1 MKSDKAN
8 LVLSVVC
15 AVLCIV
21 GVGLA
26 LTFGPELYDTL
37 TRPAFAPAASSVT
50 KDPPVPLRNF
60 ALTNQDGQPIQLSDL
75 RGKTVMLFFGY
86 THCPDVCPVT
96 IADFVQLKKKLGG
109 NAEKTVFVMV
119 SVDGER
125 DTPAVLK
132 NYMRSFDT
140 SFIALTGE
148 SDKVRAL
155 TADFGANFINQQK
168 TGTQESYL
176 VAHTAFSYLIDAQG
190 RWRMAYPYGMPTD
203 DMAKDIQ
210 KILSE
215 Q

>member
-1 MKSDKAN
+1 VKSDKAN

-15 AVLCIV
+15 AALCIV

-26 LTFGPELYDTL
+26 LSFGPELYDTL
-37 TRPAFAPAASSVT
+37 TRPAFAPALSSVT
-50 KDPPVPLRNF
+50 KDPPVPVRNF
-60 ALTNQDGQPIQLSDL
+60 ELTNQDGQPVQLNDL

-109 NAEKTVFVMV
+109 NAEKTAFVMV

-125 DTPAVLK
+125 DTPVVLK
-132 NYMRSFDT
+132 NYMRSFDN

-148 SDKVRAL
+148 SDKVRTL
-155 TADFGANFINQQK
+155 TADFGANFIKQQK

-176 VAHTAFSYLIDAQG
+176 VAHTAFSYLIDVQG

-210 KILSE
+210 RILSE
-215 Q
+215 